1 VRRVAI
7 HVVGA
12 GGMLGQDI
20 VRASGGAAVALTRAE
35 LDVTDPAA
43 AREALAGAT
52 VINCAAYTDVD
63 GAESHRAAAHAVNEK
78 GARNVAEA
86 AGRVLYL
93 STDYVFDG
101 SKGEPYVE
109 SDATAPIQEYGR
121 SKLAGERAT
130 ADANPDHL
138 IVRSSWLFGAG
149 GRNFVETMLGLAGE
163 PDELRV
169 VDDQVGCPTF
179 TGHLAEALLTLAGGG
194 ERGILHVTG
203 AGSCSWFEFAR
214 EIVKRAGVD
223 RQVQPCPS
231 HEVPRPARRPAY
243 SVLGSERGSPALPA
257 WQDGLDAYLG
267 VRA

>member
-1 VRRVAI
+1 VTI

-20 VRASGGAAVALTRAE
+20 VRAAGGDALALTRAD
-35 LDVTDPAA
+35 LDVTDAAA

-63 GAESHRAAAHAVNEK
+63 GAESDLAGAHAVNEA

-86 AGRVLYL
+86 AERVIYL

-101 SKGEPYVE
+101 RKVEPYVE
-109 SDATAPIQEYGR
+109 SDATMPLQAYGR

-130 ADANPDHL
+130 AAANPNHL
-138 IVRSSWLFGAG
+138 IVRSSWLFGHG
-149 GRNFVETMLGLAGE
+149 GRNFVETMLTLGRGRE
-163 PDELRV
+163 DELRV

-179 TGHLAEALLTLAGGG
+179 TGHLAGALLDLAAGE
-194 ERGILHVTG
+194 ERGVLHVSG
-203 AGSCSWFEFAR
+203 GNSCSWFEFAR
-214 EIVKRAGVD
+214 EIFSRAHVDSSVK
-223 RQVQPCPS
+223 PCTT
-231 HEVPRPARRPAY
+231 EQFPRPARRPAN
-243 SVLGSERGSPALPA
+243 SVLISERDGPTLPA
-257 WQDGLDAYLG
+257 WQDGLEAYLG